1 MLTAVEAAALL
12 GVTRRQVIKLIKQG
26 KLRAEWFGN
35 AWMVERAS
43 VEEYAATARQ
53 VGYPKGRPRGKEGK
67 TLLDAVNDAGLLE
80 E

>member
-12 GVTRRQVIKLIKQG
+12 GVTRRQVVKLIGEG
-26 KLRAEWFGN
+26 KLRATRFGN
-35 AWMVERAS
+35 AWAIERES

-53 VGYPKGRPRGKEGK
+53 VGYPKGRARKTDK
-67 TLLDAVNDAGLLE
+67 TLLESLDKAGLLE